1 MFRKVLLILCLL
13 ALAALIVL
21 PAGSVNAQGVSA
33 TTTANVKL
41 RAGSSIKCAA
51 ITVVP
56 KGTQVGVSARSAD
69 NKWVQ
74 VSFNGQSGWVSASY
88 VKLSAGIRT
97 LSVAD
102 GACAAAAGGGS
113 GGGSTTGSAGNA
125 RLTVINY
132 FGLPLGVLLQGPQT
146 YSMSVPSMGRQTIT
160 IVAGTYRMVVGVEGY
175 QTREFNDTFEA
186 RKSYEWSFSAE

>member
-1 MFRKVLLILCLL
+1 MFRRFLLILCLV
-13 ALAALIVL
+13 ALAAVIVL
-21 PAGSVNAQGVSA
+21 PAEAINAQGVSA

-41 RAGSSIKCAA
+41 RAGSSTKCAA

-56 KGTQVGVSARSAD
+56 KGTQLGVSARSSD
-69 NKWVQ
+69 SKWVQ

-88 VKLSAGIRT
+88 VKLSAAIRT

-102 GACAAAAGGGS
+102 GACAAAAGGG
-113 GGGSTTGSAGNA
+113 GGTTSSAGTA

-146 YSMSVPSMGRQTIT
+146 YSMNIPAMGRQTIT
-160 IVAGTYRMVVGVEGY
+160 IVAGTYRLVVGVEGY